1 MSAAFDRLVD
11 RTESLIAKVEAGE
24 SIDFEKEAKLDAL
37 DTVMAGIEYTE
48 GAIQRTTEAD
58 MLSEQLM
65 REEDERITG

>member
-37 DTVMAGIEYTE
+37 DTIMAGIEYTE
-48 GAIQRTTEAD
+48 GALQRTAEAD
-58 MLSEQLM
+58 ELSELLE
-65 REEDERITG
+65 RDADERITG